1 MDTLARPVYIERVT
15 PPLLPN
21 ACIAVRFDNDADWLA
36 WRAEEDAVG
45 GSEVP
50 RLLGLHPFKDAPY
63 RASTDAGHTL
73 EPLVLARAARVR
85 RWARVEQGWCVRA
98 ADEPWRRGS
107 LDALVFNLHE
117 DEARLVAEVKVVFLG
132 QAHLW
137 REGLPDHVLLQ
148 ALWYM
153 AITGLPV
160 VVIALLVPAWGIGDQ
175 DPALVAE
182 CFEIR
187 FYELTPEAHGAR
199 AALVVEAVRQVR
211 AGKLQPAPYSPP
223 LPAGPEQGTMEDG
236 ELVASWAAARE
247 AVLGAVAALRA
258 ARQVRLETA
267 ARFNALSTR
276 LRSRVGL
283 GGSMLAGGWR
293 VSVGKNGAIKVR

>member
-1 MDTLARPVYIERVT
+1 LSMTDPRFPAACLA
-15 PPLLPN
+15 L
-21 ACIAVRFDNDADWLA
+21 RFDNDAAWLA
-36 WRAEEDAVG
+36 WRGEEDAVG

-50 RLLGLHPFKDAPY
+50 RLLGLHPFRDVPY

-73 EPLVLARAARVR
+73 EPLVLARAARIR
-85 RWARVEQGWCVRA
+85 RWARVEQGWCVRSA
-98 ADEPWRRGS
+98 EEPWRRGS

-132 QAHLW
+132 QARLW
-137 REGLPDHVLLQ
+137 RDGLPDHVLLQ

-160 VVIALLVPAWGIGDQ
+160 VVVVLLVPAWGIGDQ
-175 DPALVAE
+175 EPALVAE
-182 CFEIR
+182 CSEIR
-187 FYELTPEAHGAR
+187 FYELPLEAHSER

-223 LPAGPEQGTMEDG
+223 PPDGPEQGTMADG
-236 ELVASWAAARE
+236 DLVASWSAARE
-247 AVLGAVAALRA
+247 AMSAAVVALRA
-258 ARQVRLETA
+258 ARQVRLDTA
-267 ARFNALSTR
+267 ARFDSLSDR

-283 GGSMLAGGWR
+283 GGTMLAGGWR
-293 VSVGKNGAIKVR
+293 VSVGKNNAIKVR

>member
-1 MDTLARPVYIERVT
+1 MTDPRFPAAC
-15 PPLLPN
+15 LP
-21 ACIAVRFDNDADWLA
+21 ARFDNDADWLQ

-50 RLLGLHPFKDAPY
+50 RLLGLHPFREAPY
-63 RASTDAGHTL
+63 RASTDAGHAL
-73 EPLVLARAARVR
+73 EPLVLARAARIR

-132 QAHLW
+132 QARLW
-137 REGLPDHVLLQ
+137 RDGLPDHVLVQ

-153 AITGLPV
+153 SITGLPV
-160 VVIALLVPAWGIGDQ
+160 TVVALLVAAWGIGDEP
-175 DPALVAE
+175 PALVAE
-182 CFEIR
+182 CSEIR
-187 FYELTPEAHGAR
+187 FYDLTPEAHGER

-223 LPAGPEQGTMEDG
+223 VPEGPEQGTMADG
-236 ELVASWAAARE
+236 DLVASWSAARE
-247 AVLGAVAALRA
+247 AMRAAVEALRA
-258 ARQVRLETA
+258 ARQARLDTA
-267 ARFNALSTR
+267 ERFDFFSNR